1 MKAAK
6 HEASSRVETRCGTLE
21 GFVESG
27 VHKFHGIPYAKP
39 PIGDL
44 RWRAPAPVTP
54 WAGVRQ
60 AKTFGPASV
69 QTVGAVF
76 DLRVDEQSEDCL
88 YLNVWTTDLSA
99 AASRPVMVFIHGGG
113 NLGGA
118 GSEDCYDGTH
128 LARKGVTAVT
138 FNYRLGALGFLAHP
152 TVGANFAVLDYVA
165 ALEWV
170 RDNIGAF
177 GGDPGNVTVYGQSAG
192 ALAARTLLSCGA
204 ARGLFHR
211 AILQSAGFG
220 PPAFAKSWSY
230 ERAQQAAEALFDR
243 LGSRDLAVLRAAP
256 IAEVKLASHEL
267 CGIFPKPGHVHTPAN
282 LVWMPVIDNTTVMES
297 PLPAGPGEMP
307 LLLGCVENEAR
318 FFLKPGNVYPR
329 QVLENMARQL
339 CGPKADEILASLDAE
354 KLDTY
359 DALDRLFTT
368 IMWTEPAW
376 ETVRTLT
383 ARGRPFYYYQFKRL
397 SPGAIASRE
406 LAKHTAELRYVFGNL
421 PDDAGYDA
429 VDRHVSE
436 LVRDAWIAFAR
447 DGVPESPQ
455 GLPWPRCD
463 ADAPFAAIIR
473 DAVTVEPFPTN
484 RIIQIVNSM
493 RR

>member
-1 MKAAK
+1 MKAVK
-6 HEASSRVETRCGTLE
+6 DEENSRVQTQLGTLE

-27 VHKFHGIPYAKP
+27 VHKFYGIPYAKP
-39 PIGDL
+39 PVGDL
-44 RWRAPAPVTP
+44 RWRAPAPVVP
-54 WAGVRQ
+54 WASVRP

-69 QTVGAVF
+69 QTVGAAF
-76 DLRVDEQSEDCL
+76 DLRVVEQSEDCL
-88 YLNVWTTDLSA
+88 YLNVWTTDPSASA
-99 AASRPVMVFIHGGG
+99 AMPVMVFIHGGG

-152 TVGANFAVLDYVA
+152 TVGANFAVLDHVA

-177 GGDPGNVTVYGQSAG
+177 GGDPSNVTLFGQSAG
-192 ALAARTLLSCGA
+192 ALAARTLLSCDA

-211 AILQSAGFG
+211 AILQSAGFE

-267 CGIFPKPGHVHTPAN
+267 SGVFPKPGHVHTPAN
-282 LVWMPVIDNTTVMES
+282 LVWMPVIDNTTVMKS
-297 PLPAGPGEMP
+297 ALPAGPGDIP
-307 LLLGCVENEAR
+307 ILLGCVANEAR
-318 FFLKPGNVYPR
+318 YFLKPGNAYPR
-329 QVLENMARQL
+329 PVLENMARQL

-376 ETVRTLT
+376 ETVQTLT
-383 ARGRPFYYYQFKRL
+383 AQCRDLYYYQFERL

-421 PDDAGYDA
+421 PDDAAYDGI
-429 VDRHVSE
+429 DRHISE
-436 LVRDAWIAFAR
+436 LMQDAWIAFAR
-447 DGVPESPQ
+447 NGVPESPK
-455 GLPWPRCD
+455 GLAWPRYD
-463 ADAPFAAIIR
+463 ADAPLAAIIR
-473 DAVTVEPFPTN
+473 DAVTAEPFPMN
-484 RIIQIVNSM
+484 RIVQIVNSM